1 MPTVTFLAL
10 TIFLL
15 AVTRIV
21 YYTFFHPLAKY
32 PGPAIAKFTNLW
44 KVYQLWSLHMP
55 ETLRQ
60 LHDKYGEV
68 VRVGPNDLSF
78 NGGKASAQI
87 YKAGRGLPKT
97 KFYDGFTAF
106 NPNLFGTQDEEIHS
120 IRRRQMA
127 HAFSLQSIRGME
139 SYIDTHLLKLRK
151 NLDHYVK
158 TEEVFDLKELIAFY
172 VLDVLGELAFSRSFN
187 SQVEQDS
194 KKLPPINDHIYL
206 SCLLGMMP
214 EMMPFLKVVAAW
226 TPLPWFQ
233 GLFRARKQ
241 LKNLTAEC
249 VSHRM
254 KEKISNRKDLL
265 TCLINAVDP
274 ETGATLTELDIN
286 TEAFAMIVAGSH
298 TTSGTL
304 TLLFSHILQNQKVL
318 EKVVAEIDQNLS
330 HITDEINPSDDLEQ
344 NLPYIMACI
353 QENFRIAPV
362 FTMPLARKVITEGGI
377 EIDGHL
383 VPRNTTVFSLNHVVH
398 HNPSIWG
405 SDHDK
410 FDPSRFLGPKA
421 DFFKRH
427 LTHFS
432 IGHRMCIGKNMAMT
446 NILKVLTTVLKHY
459 ELEMMDPK
467 QKISTISV
475 GISEKDSPLEC
486 RVRKRSILSGAS

>member
-1 MPTVTFLAL
+1 MPKSMQPMIGLTAMMPTVTLLAL
-10 TIFLL
+10 TFFLL
-15 AVTRIV
+15 VISQIV

-44 KVYQLWSLHMP
+44 KAYQLWSLHMP
-55 ETLRQ
+55 ETLTQ

-97 KFYDGFTAF
+97 KFYNGFTTF

-139 SYIDTHLLKLRK
+139 SYIDTHLLQLRK

-194 KKLPPINDHIYL
+194 EKLPPINDHIYL

-233 GLFRARKQ
+233 GLFRARKL

-254 KEKISNRKDLL
+254 REKISNRKDLL

-274 ETGATLTELDIN
+274 ETGAILTELDIH
-286 TEAFAMIVAGSH
+286 TEAFAMI
-298 TTSGTL
+298 
-304 TLLFSHILQNQKVL
+304 
-318 EKVVAEIDQNLS
+318 
-330 HITDEINPSDDLEQ
+330 
-344 NLPYIMACI
+344 
-353 QENFRIAPV
+353 
-362 FTMPLARKVITEGGI
+362 
-377 EIDGHL
+377 
-383 VPRNTTVFSLNHVVH
+383 LNHVVH

-427 LTHFS
+427 LTPFS

-459 ELEMMDPK
+459 QLEMMDPK

-475 GISEKDSPLEC
+475 GISEKDGPLEC
-486 RVRKRSILSGAS
+486 RVRRRILSDAS